1 MEIIKHRSPSPA
13 INVALDEVLLS
24 SVVRGARG
32 PTARIWVNPPS
43 LVIGYTL
50 KPCEEIQCGEATRL
64 RLPIIRRI
72 SGGGAVY
79 HDYGNINISIA
90 KPSEGLRHVDDLYRE
105 ITGIVLRTLEILGVR
120 GWVENNN
127 DVVVRGYKVSGS
139 AAAIKNKGYLAHAT
153 LLVSADLD
161 TLRRVIKPRLDRVA
175 RGEVTMAKYNPGNLY
190 DLVGIGLSEALEA
203 IEKALEDLYGPL
215 YMGEYIEEEL
225 EEAKKLA
232 RLRVLDLEALEDP
245 SILSGGIA

>member
-50 KPCEEIQCGEATRL
+50 KPCEEIHCEEAIKL
-64 RLPIIRRI
+64 GLPIIRRI

-90 KPSEGLRHVDDLYRE
+90 MPSKGLKPIDDLYEE
-105 ITGIVLRTLEILGVR
+105 ITSIVLRTLEILGVR
-120 GWVENNN
+120 GWVENNS
-127 DVVVRGYKVSGS
+127 DVVVKGYKVSGS

-175 RGEVTMAKYNPGNLY
+175 RGEVTIAKYNPGNLY
-190 DLVGIGLSEALEA
+190 DLEGIGLDEALKA
-203 IEKALEDLYGPL
+203 IEKALKDLYGPL
-215 YMGEYIEEEL
+215 YIGEYTEEEIEE
-225 EEAKKLA
+225 AMRLA
-232 RLRVLDLEALEDP
+232 RLRTLDLETLRIP
-245 SILSGGIA
+245 LS